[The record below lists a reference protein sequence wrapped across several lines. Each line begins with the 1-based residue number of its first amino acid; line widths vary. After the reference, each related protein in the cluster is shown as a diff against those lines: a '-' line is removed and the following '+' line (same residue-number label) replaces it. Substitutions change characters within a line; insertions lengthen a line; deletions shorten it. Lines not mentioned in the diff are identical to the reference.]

1 MACAAQQDYD
11 LTKIMDVV
19 GSSKPHDGSDWTAE
33 EKDEFKSTFYF
44 HKKDL
49 IATAKTIN
57 KPVNDV
63 FTYYLGSFKKSDD
76 YRLLKVICDEAR
88 AEKNAAMEHYD
99 CCGYCGDG
107 GSLLICDGCEGE
119 YHLAC
124 LRPPLAN
131 IPEGHWECDD
141 CVDRKF
147 LEIRDD
153 LIQDWKL
160 FVRVDTGNT
169 TKRQADEIMDT
180 NSSEMGTPDPKKLK
194 TGDEYRV
201 SGKASDIM
209 LRPSSPVIV
218 SVRKMAA
225 CISRALASA

>member
-1 MACAAQQDYD
+1 
-11 LTKIMDVV
+11 V
-19 GSSKPHDGSDWTAE
+19 
-33 EKDEFKSTFYF
+33 
-44 HKKDL
+44 
-49 IATAKTIN
+49 
-57 KPVNDV
+57 
-63 FTYYLGSFKKSDD
+63 
-76 YRLLKVICDEAR
+76 R
-88 AEKNAAMEHYD
+88 
-99 CCGYCGDG
+99 
-107 GSLLICDGCEGE
+107 

-153 LIQDWKL
+153 LIQDSKL